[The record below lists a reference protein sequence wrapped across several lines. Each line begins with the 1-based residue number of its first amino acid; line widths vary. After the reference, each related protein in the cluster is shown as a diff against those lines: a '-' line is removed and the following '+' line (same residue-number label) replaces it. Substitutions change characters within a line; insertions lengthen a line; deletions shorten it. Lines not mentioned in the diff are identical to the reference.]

1 MPERKYGIDLLRIVS
16 MFMIV
21 VLHVLL
27 RGGIL
32 ENTAVLSAQYDVVW
46 IMKIFCMCA
55 VNCYGLISGYVG
67 VNNKFRYY
75 KIWVLWLQVVFYTVI
90 INLIYFPAFSS
101 RFDIVT
107 WTNPIFP
114 VSTEQ
119 YWYFTAYFAL
129 FFFMPFYNRMLNLLA
144 EKELKILALT
154 ILVII
159 VFIPAVWQND
169 IFVVKNGYSFLWL
182 SVLYLL
188 GGIIKKLKIE
198 EKISSKKIL
207 PCYFLSILLAV
218 LFKLLGEAFPNDSVN
233 QDLLTYYV
241 SPTMMLAAFSLLI
254 IAVKMNFKS
263 KAAVRLIS
271 FFSPL
276 SFSVYLIHTN
286 VWIWTY
292 IIKDAFADYA
302 KLHPVLLFL
311 AVTGTAAAIYLIC
324 SGIDVIRFYLFKWLR
339 ISQRFKAAE
348 NRIFEKIK
356 ARAETRAQLKR

>member
-1 MPERKYGIDLLRIVS
+1 MPERKYGIDLLRIIS

-32 ENTAVLSAQYDVVW
+32 NNVVVLSAQYDVAW

-75 KIWVLWLQVVFYTVI
+75 KIWVLWLQVAFYTVI
-90 INLIYFPAFSS
+90 INLIYFPAFSD
-101 RFDIVT
+101 RFTIVT

-129 FFFMPFYNRMLNLLA
+129 FFFMPFYNKLLNVLN
-144 EKELKILALT
+144 EREMKILALT
-154 ILVII
+154 IIGII
-159 VFIPAVWQND
+159 VIIPAVWQND
-169 IFVVKNGYSFLWL
+169 IFIVKNGYSFLWL
-182 SVLYLL
+182 SVLYIL
-188 GGIIKKLKIE
+188 GGIIKKLKLE
-198 EKISSKKIL
+198 ERLSSKAML
-207 PCYFLSILLAV
+207 LCYFFSILLAV
-218 LFKLLGEAFPNDSVN
+218 LFKLLGEVFPNKSVN

-241 SPTMMLAAFSLLI
+241 SPTMVLAAFSLLI
-254 IAVKMNFKS
+254 TAVKMNFKS
-263 KAAVRLIS
+263 KAAVKLIS

-292 IIKDAFADYA
+292 IMKDAFAGYA
-302 KLHPVLLFL
+302 ELHPVLLFL
-311 AVTGTAAAIYLIC
+311 AATGTAAAIYLIC
-324 SGIDVIRFYLFKWLR
+324 SGIDAIRLYLFKWLG
-339 ISQRFKAAE
+339 ISRRFKAAE
-348 NRIFEKIK
+348 DKIFAKIK
-356 ARAETRAQLKR
+356 EKAAEKEQLRR